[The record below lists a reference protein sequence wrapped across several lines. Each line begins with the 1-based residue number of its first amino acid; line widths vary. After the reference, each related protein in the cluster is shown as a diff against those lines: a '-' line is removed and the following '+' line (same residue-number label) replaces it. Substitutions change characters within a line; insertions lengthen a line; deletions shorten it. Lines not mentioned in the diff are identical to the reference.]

1 MAFSR
6 FLMVGVAA
14 SVAILGS
21 AVSTAVQAA
30 EPEAVAVAEAASGAK
45 ATKAKAPTKAA
56 KVHKGAGAT
65 RVTKVPAG
73 EAVAMPGDSDP
84 RQFPNGTLPIP
95 PKPKKEVMENL
106 PNAVKLNNKAM
117 PKAMP

>member
-30 EPEAVAVAEAASGAK
+30 EPEAAAVAE